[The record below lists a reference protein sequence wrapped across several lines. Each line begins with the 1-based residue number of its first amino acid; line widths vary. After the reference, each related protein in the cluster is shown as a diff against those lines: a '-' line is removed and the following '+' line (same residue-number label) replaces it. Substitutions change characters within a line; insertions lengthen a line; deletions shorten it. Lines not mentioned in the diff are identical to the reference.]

1 MPSRAIANPA
11 TSASA
16 PWLWPLLILLIIA
29 TPTAVI
35 VYSQKISKQVDS
47 IEQAQV
53 YQYQSRDYLL
63 TQPDALNINWMR
75 TLNSIAKDI
84 KGDIVWSTSTQKGIM
99 RFVNLPKLPSDRQYH
114 LLAYDLQSSSQDP
127 ISIVKFTP
135 EIKVPTEMLVP
146 FTADRIIGKPYKFMV
161 MLDYKDSSLTDEPLL
176 LAQP

>member
-1 MPSRAIANPA
+1 MPSTAIANPT
-11 TSASA
+11 TSAST

-29 TPTAVI
+29 IPTGVI

-47 IEQAQV
+47 IEQEQV
-53 YQYQSRDYLL
+53 SQYQSRDYLL
-63 TQPDALNINWMR
+63 AQSDALNINWMR

-84 KGDIVWSTSTQKGIM
+84 KGDIVWSTSIQKGIM

-146 FTADRIIGKPYKFMV
+146 FTTDRTIGKPYKFMV